1 MGNLEQF
8 KIDFKEY
15 VDAKDKYIRET
26 ISFQD
31 DSFDTD
37 NCMFNYLSE
46 EDHKDLFDTR
56 KKLKEIIKKVLVSF
70 NKLSEK
76 ELELLDN
83 IKLKDIAEVKS
94 NYNELRV
101 NAQNQYKKF
110 PLIKR
115 QTKDS
120 EILYKS
126 IQYKTALVGVVSI
139 MAVIALFRISKK

>member
-8 KIDFKEY
+8 KKDFKDY
-15 VDAKDKYIRET
+15 VDAKDKYIKET

-37 NCMFNYLSE
+37 NCISLSE
-46 EDHKDLFDTR
+46 EDHNDLIDTR

-76 ELELLDN
+76 ELELLNN

-139 MAVIALFRISKK
+139 MAVIVLFRISKK